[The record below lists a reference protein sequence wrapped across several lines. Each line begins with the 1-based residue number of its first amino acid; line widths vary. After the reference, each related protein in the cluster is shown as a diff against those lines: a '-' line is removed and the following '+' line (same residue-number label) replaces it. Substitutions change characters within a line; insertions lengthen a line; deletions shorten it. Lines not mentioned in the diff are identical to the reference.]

1 MKDELMTISQN
12 TADTLVAVP
21 PVGIASLALFGMS
34 IPEWILVLTLI
45 HISLAIAWKLWHIY
59 KEIRDGRCER
69 DTTTPA

>member
-1 MKDELMTISQN
+1 MTISQN

-21 PVGIASLALFGMS
+21 AAGIASLALFGLS

>member
-1 MKDELMTISQN
+1 MKDDLMTISQN
-12 TADTLVAVP
+12 TADTLVAAP
-21 PVGIASLALFGMS
+21 PVSIASLALFGMS

-59 KEIRDGRCER
+59 KEIRDGRSKR